1 MTGNLRSLLFFTLV
15 FISLI
20 LIVIK
25 LSDIR
30 SHFSTDIES
39 QTAAD
44 NLPVVADTDQT
55 FEQQQILL
63 HAKEAELRELQAEIE
78 DKLDA
83 LRQAEANFNQL
94 IKQNPEDDNS
104 DNLPVII
111 EIQNNDE

>member
-1 MTGNLRSLLFFTLV
+1 MTGHLRSLLFFTLV

-30 SHFSTDIES
+30 FYFNTDIQS
-39 QTAAD
+39 QTATD
-44 NLPVVADTDQT
+44 NLPVTTDTDQT
-55 FEQQQILL
+55 FEQQFLL
-63 HAKEAELRELQAEIE
+63 NAKEAELRELQAEIE

-94 IKQNPEDDNS
+94 IKQNSENDNS

-111 EIQNNDE
+111 EIQNDDE